1 MLSPGGAMCYYLH
14 DFTGLDCHR
23 HALPERTPLKYSIPV
38 AYALWAISGCGAL
51 GLHRFYLG
59 KTGSGF
65 VWLCTGGLAG
75 IGCIYDLFTLPRQV
89 EEANLRYE
97 AMLIAQSGGSAQR
110 YVGPGDYGRRAPDTP
125 EKTILRLAR
134 SNKGQVTPG
143 EVAIEG
149 DLSVD
154 EARKELDKLA
164 KQGMAELRIRSSGVV
179 VYFFPEFAE
188 SGSSDFVDL

>member
-1 MLSPGGAMCYYLH
+1 MISQDRIVVGI
-14 DFTGLDCHR
+14 
-23 HALPERTPLKYSIPV
+23 ALPERTPLKYSIPV

-59 KTGSGF
+59 KTGTGF
-65 VWLCTGGLAG
+65 AWLLTGGLAG

-97 AMLIAQSGGSAQR
+97 AMLIAQGRGSAPR
-110 YVGPGDYGRRAPDTP
+110 YVGSGDYGRRAPDTP

-134 SNKGQVTPG
+134 ANKGQVTPG

-179 VYFFPEFAE
+179 VYYFPEFAE
-188 SGSSDFVDL
+188 SGGSDFVDI